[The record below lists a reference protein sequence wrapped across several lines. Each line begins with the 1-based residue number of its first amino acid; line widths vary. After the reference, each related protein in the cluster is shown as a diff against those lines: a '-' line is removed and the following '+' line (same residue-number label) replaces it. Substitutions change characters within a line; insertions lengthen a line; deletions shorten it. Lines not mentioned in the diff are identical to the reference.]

1 MSIPYPMFM
10 LVRQRVGILLM
21 ILFLPINGPL
31 LRIGF
36 QEVFGKGVPI
46 GEFYFFTL
54 CVILFILGGF
64 MTFTP
69 KLKSPFQE

>member
-1 MSIPYPMFM
+1 
-10 LVRQRVGILLM
+10 M
-21 ILFLPINGPL
+21 ILFLPINGHL

-36 QEVFGKGVPI
+36 QEVFGKSVPI
-46 GEFYFFTL
+46 GEFYFFAL
-54 CVILFILGGF
+54 CIILFVLGGF

>member
-1 MSIPYPMFM
+1 MFM
-10 LVRQRVGILLM
+10 LVRQRAGIILM

-36 QEVFGKGVPI
+36 QEVFGKSVPI
-46 GEFYFFTL
+46 GEFYFFAL
-54 CVILFILGGF
+54 CIILFVLGGF

>member
-1 MSIPYPMFM
+1 
-10 LVRQRVGILLM
+10 M

-36 QEVFGKGVPI
+36 QEVFGKSVPI
-46 GEFYFFTL
+46 GEFYFFAL
-54 CVILFILGGF
+54 CIILFVLGGF

-69 KLKSPFQE
+69 KLKSPFQESMIFGQFEWILLIISLI

>member
-1 MSIPYPMFM
+1 MFM
-10 LVRQRVGILLM
+10 LARQRVGILLM

-36 QEVFGKGVPI
+36 QEVFGKSVPI
-46 GEFYFFTL
+46 GEFYFFAL
-54 CVILFILGGF
+54 CIILFVLGGF

>member
-1 MSIPYPMFM
+1 M
-10 LVRQRVGILLM
+10 RQRVGILLM

-31 LRIGF
+31 LRISI
-36 QEVFGKGVPI
+36 QEITEKPVPI
-46 GEFYFFTL
+46 GEFYFFAL
-54 CVILFILGGF
+54 CIVLFLLGGI

>member
-1 MSIPYPMFM
+1 MLLPYPEFM

-31 LRIGF
+31 LRIAI
-36 QEVFGKGVPI
+36 QEIMDKPVPI

-54 CVILFILGGF
+54 CVILFLLGGG

-69 KLKSPFQE
+69 KLKSPFYE

>member
-1 MSIPYPMFM
+1 M

-31 LRIGF
+31 LRIGI
-36 QEVFGKGVPI
+36 QEIMNKSVPI
-46 GEFYFFTL
+46 GEFYFFAL
-54 CVILFILGGF
+54 CVVLFLLGGI

-69 KLKSPFQE
+69 KLKFPFQE

>member
-1 MSIPYPMFM
+1 MLLPYPGFM

-31 LRIGF
+31 LRIGI
-36 QEVFGKGVPI
+36 QEIMDKPVPI

-54 CVILFILGGF
+54 CVILFLLGGV

-69 KLKSPFQE
+69 KLKSPF

>member
-1 MSIPYPMFM
+1 MLSPYPRFM

-31 LRIGF
+31 LRIGI
-36 QEVFGKGVPI
+36 QEITDKPVPI
-46 GEFYFFTL
+46 GEFYFFAL
-54 CVILFILGGF
+54 CIVLFLLGGI